1 MTKHTY
7 TIAINRV
14 PAARNAIEYKYS
26 HYQCTLTCVS
36 GAAAVSFEAGPLWAH
51 EDLISFRAPIAMDAM
66 CKMHL
71 IHPIRTDSRIQ
82 VRKVLVT
89 VDGVTREYDKT
100 STDAPGFPFLHS
112 MLTSTNLALPESW
125 QDAAFQKAVLHH
137 TKTSVKHDLRF
148 ACLFSFLAGNGR
160 QFEIERF
167 TCYWTAVNALY
178 NYLLFASRPY
188 YAAEHGAATFED
200 LSKKKKDKLSGDTT
214 GISALIRLLD
224 CGQKLRSQGER
235 TKQKRLYGPIGSHLC
250 DFSKAELAALHSQ
263 LLAHRRDLSW
273 VPDGPLGQHLAECL
287 TETDLSAWGF
297 LCLDYAYYVRC
308 NYLHGSKTTPLFAA
322 ERDPELAAFRALN
335 LFLGELLKE
344 LIPMVFREGWFTR
357 EHYQK
362 AFPQQ

>member
-1 MTKHTY
+1 MAKHTY
-7 TIAINRV
+7 TIAVNRIL
-14 PAARNAIEYKYS
+14 AAREPMEYKFRQTKCS
-26 HYQCTLTCVS
+26 LVCARD
-36 GAAAVSFEAGPLWAH
+36 AAAVSFEMGTKKTH
-51 EDLISFRAPIAMDAM
+51 EDLITFRVDLAKDAM
-66 CKMHL
+66 RKMYLLHAMRFDTRL
-71 IHPIRTDSRIQ
+71 K
-82 VRKVLVT
+82 VRSVIVT
-89 VDGVTREYDKT
+89 VDGESQTY
-100 STDAPGFPFLHS
+100 AQGYPGFPFLYS
-112 MLTSTNLALPESW
+112 MLTAKKLALPESW

-335 LFLGELLKE
+335 LFLGEFLKE
-344 LIPMVFREGWFTR
+344 LIPLIFREDWYT
-357 EHYQK
+357 EQLYQK
-362 AFPQQ
+362 AAPAQS